1 MKRICFLLLLI
12 STVTSAQN
20 PEVARELV
28 LEGVA
33 LYDEGKYSQAISKY
47 DDALKVDKDNFLA
60 LAEKAMT
67 LVATRDYSESIKICK
82 KVLKLHPNEE
92 LSMLYVT
99 YGNATDLLNDS
110 KKAIKIYDEGIQK
123 YPNQFQ
129 LYFNKG
135 IALTGLGENEK
146 AKEAIQSA
154 TVLKPNHPGS
164 FNVLGILNEN
174 NRIAAIMSACR
185 FLSLDNKSARANENI
200 NYLLKLMNKG
210 ISTTGEN
217 SISISLDE
225 SLLSDSSSKAT
236 PNNFSSTE
244 MILSLSAALD
254 NDEAFKDDTN
264 VDKFSR
270 KLSILFGSLTETKDN
285 QSGYYWEYLAPYF
298 IDMKKQDLVNTF
310 ANIAFAA
317 NNDKDAIKFLKENK
331 EKVDA
336 FYNWS
341 NSFQWL

>member
-12 STVTSAQN
+12 STVTFAQN

-185 FLSLDNKSARANENI
+185 FLSLDNKSARANDNI
-200 NYLLKLMNKG
+200 EYILKLMNQGVEKSG
-210 ISTTGEN
+210 SNEINIT
-217 SISISLDE
+217 
-225 SLLSDSSSKAT
+225 LSDFVKKDK
-236 PNNFSSTE
+236 NRENDFSSVNL
-244 MILSLSAALD
+244 MVSMSAAYEMTDD
-254 NDEAFKDDTN
+254 NKYKGDVE
-264 VDKFSR
+264 KFSD
-270 KLSILFGSLTETKDN
+270 KLSILFGSLSETKEN

-317 NNDKDAIKFLKENK
+317 KNDKDAMKFLKENK

>member
-110 KKAIKIYDEGIQK
+110 KKAIKIYDEGILK

-185 FLSLDNKSARANENI
+185 FLSLDNKSARANDNI
-200 NYLLKLMNKG
+200 EYILKLMNQGVEKSG
-210 ISTTGEN
+210 SNEINIT
-217 SISISLDE
+217 
-225 SLLSDSSSKAT
+225 LSDFVKKDK
-236 PNNFSSTE
+236 NRENDFSSVNL
-244 MILSLSAALD
+244 MVSMSAAYEMTDD
-254 NDEAFKDDTN
+254 NKYKGDVE
-264 VDKFSR
+264 KFSD

-317 NNDKDAIKFLKENK
+317 KNDKEAMKFLKENK

-341 NSFQWL
+341 NSFEWL

>member
-1 MKRICFLLLLI
+1 MKRIYFLLLLI
-12 STVTSAQN
+12 SAITSAQN
-20 PEVARELV
+20 PEVARDLV

-33 LYDEGKYSQAISKY
+33 LYDEGKYTQAISKY

-60 LAEKAMT
+60 LSEKAMT

-82 KVLKLHPNEE
+82 KVLKLYPNEE

-99 YGNATDLLNDS
+99 YGNATDLSHDS

-123 YPNQFQ
+123 YPNQYQ

-135 IALTGLGENEK
+135 IALTALGENEK

-154 TVLKPNHPGS
+154 SVLKPNHPGS
-164 FNVLGILNEN
+164 FNALAILNEN
-174 NRIAAIMSACR
+174 NRIAAIMAACR
-185 FLSLDNKSARANENI
+185 FLSLDNKSARANDNI
-200 NYLLKLMNKG
+200 NYLLNLMNKG
-210 ISTTGEN
+210 ISKSSNN
-217 SISISLDE
+217 SVSISLD
-225 SLLSDSSSKAT
+225 SNLFSNSDSKKN
-236 PNNFSSTE
+236 PNNFSATE
-244 MILSLSAALD
+244 MILSLSAGLD
-254 NDEAFKDDTN
+254 DDEVFKNDTN

-270 KLSILFGSLTETKDN
+270 KLSVLFGSLNETKEN

-317 NNDKDAIKFLKENK
+317 KNDKEAMKFLKENK

-336 FYNWS
+336 FYKWS

>member
-12 STVTSAQN
+12 STVTFAQN

-99 YGNATDLLNDS
+99 YGNATDLSHDS

-185 FLSLDNKSARANENI
+185 FLSLDNKSARANDNI
-200 NYLLKLMNKG
+200 EYILKLMNQGVEKSG
-210 ISTTGEN
+210 SNEVNIT
-217 SISISLDE
+217 
-225 SLLSDSSSKAT
+225 LSDFVKKDK
-236 PNNFSSTE
+236 NRENDFSSVNF
-244 MILSLSAALD
+244 MVSMSAAYEMTDD
-254 NDEAFKDDTN
+254 NKYKGDVE
-264 VDKFSR
+264 KFSD
-270 KLSILFGSLTETKDN
+270 KLSILFGSLSETKEN

-317 NNDKDAIKFLKENK
+317 KNDKDAMKFLKENK